1 MYLRQPNKWNEF
13 LLAEAIENIGLPSRV
28 VTWIRRRAAF
38 TADGDSHAETLAQQ
52 QGVELQKIDEKHLT
66 WLGQLL
72 KKFNMR
78 LYSVSDARHLAHFI
92 KKAVRETSGIDA
104 SSSEEEREA
113 LGERIVDAIGPIID
127 WATDLNPGPAPEE
140 LHTLADMKGLRKRMV
155 RALKRA
161 DLPLPEIKT
170 AEVIFDKSVFDN
182 LHADTGLHTTLRKIL
197 TVLALDPVYYEE
209 ELKAAKTLRIAYRL
223 ASEFL
228 DSPKKEEDKVIH
240 EFDNG
245 YYWYDI
251 QSYACD
257 FEGKQMG
264 HCGRGEQG
272 SLVSLR
278 AGGGRKMKPFI
289 TLEFDGDTLYQI
301 KGKGNAAPK
310 EDLWPYVDWFIENMG
325 VERITETG
333 QHSGDPESFDRLLAH
348 IAKTHP
354 DLKMKESWFAEADEL
369 LDQFE
374 PTIETDSQT
383 FLELDRA
390 SEGTTGEVGVI
401 LRHQAFWP
409 VKDIIVDEDTH
420 RLRWEIRQ
428 DAASIADTTL
438 YPNPRIR
445 TVDVFARGVQDSEA
459 AMLRVEMIWED
470 NFEPTDLED
479 EEEVK
484 QELGLLVEYL
494 DDIQHIAGWLTSP
507 DAAPE
512 DAEFDYNG
520 FFEGVMKRLEEY
532 GVYRDIAGEIDA
544 ADARAPDDDDWWD
557 DDEEQRS
564 FPSTRQM
571 DLPLSESRIIQRW
584 SKIIK

>member
-1 MYLRQPNKWNEF
+1 MYLRQSNKWKDY

-28 VTWIRRRAAF
+28 VRFIRNKAAF
-38 TADGDSHAETLAQQ
+38 TAHGDAHAAKLADQQ
-52 QGVELQKIDEKHLT
+52 DVELQKIDEKHLT

-72 KKFNMR
+72 KKFDMQ
-78 LYSVSDARHLAHFI
+78 LFTVTDARNLAHFI

-104 SSSEEEREA
+104 SSSEEEREE
-113 LGERIVDAIGPIID
+113 LGERIIDAIGPIIEF
-127 WATDLNPGPAPEE
+127 AMGPANEPR
-140 LHTLADMKGLRKRMV
+140 TLADMKVLRKRMV
-155 RALKRA
+155 RALKRVE
-161 DLPLPEIKT
+161 LPEGEIAT
-170 AEVIFDKSVFDN
+170 AQGVFDRIIMAN
-182 LHADTGLHTTLRKIL
+182 FENDDALQLRLRRIM

-209 ELKAAKTLRIAYRL
+209 ELKRADSFRTAFGL
-223 ASEFL
+223 AQIFL

-240 EFDNG
+240 TFDNG

-251 QSYACD
+251 RSHACD
-257 FEGKQMG
+257 FEGKEMG
-264 HCGRGEQG
+264 HCGRGDHG

-301 KGKGNAAPK
+301 KGKGNVAPK

-333 QHSGDPESFDRLLAH
+333 QHSGDAASFDRLLEYL
-348 IAKTHP
+348 AKKHP
-354 DLKMKESWFAEADEL
+354 DVKMRESWFAEADEL

-374 PTIETDSQT
+374 PTIETDDQT

-390 SEGTTGEVGVI
+390 SEGTDGEVGVI

-428 DAASIADTTL
+428 DAASIADDTL

-459 AMLRVEMIWED
+459 AMIRVEMVWED
-470 NFEPTDLED
+470 SFEPEDLDD
-479 EEEVK
+479 EEQVK
-484 QELGLLVEYL
+484 LELGLLLEFL
-494 DDIQHIAGWLTSP
+494 DEIQDIAGYLVSTQ
-507 DAAPE
+507 AAPE
-512 DAEFDYNG
+512 EANFDYDG
-520 FFEGVMKRLEEY
+520 FHEGVQKKLEAY

-544 ADARAPDDDDWWD
+544 E
-557 DDEEQRS
+557 DERD
-564 FPSTRQM
+564 RKQM
-571 DLPLSESRIIQRW
+571 ELPLQEQRIIQRW
-584 SKIIK
+584 QQIIK

>member
-1 MYLRQPNKWNEF
+1 MYLRQSNKWKEF

-28 VTWIRRRAAF
+28 VTWIRSVADAIVHSNADATSRAAQ
-38 TADGDSHAETLAQQ
+38 L
-52 QGVELQKIDEKHLT
+52 GVELQKIDEKHLT

-72 KKFNMR
+72 KKFDMK
-78 LYSVSDARHLAHFI
+78 LYDVSDARNLAHFI
-92 KKAVRETSGIDA
+92 KQAVRETSGIDA

-113 LGERIVDAIGPIID
+113 LGERIVDAIGPILD
-127 WATDLNPGPAPEE
+127 YAMDLQSASPED
-140 LHTLADMKGLRKRMV
+140 LQTLADMKGLRKRMT

-161 DLPLPEIKT
+161 ELPEGEIAT
-170 AEVIFDKSVFDN
+170 AQGIFDRSIIENFENSD
-182 LHADTGLHTTLRKIL
+182 DLRTRIRRIM
-197 TVLALDPVYYEE
+197 TVLALDPPYYEE
-209 ELKAAKTLRIAYRL
+209 ELKKADSLRMAYGL
-223 ASEFL
+223 AQIFL

-310 EDLWPYVDWFIENMG
+310 EDLWTYVDWFIENMG

-333 QHSGDPESFDRLLAH
+333 QHSGDSPSFDRLLAH

-354 DLKMKESWFAEADEL
+354 DVKMRESWFAEADEL

-409 VKDIIVDEDTH
+409 VKDIIVDEDTQ

-428 DAASIADTTL
+428 DAASIADNTL

-445 TVDVFARGVQDSEA
+445 TADVFARGVQDSEA
-459 AMLRVEMIWED
+459 AMLRIEMVWEN
-470 NFEPTDLED
+470 NFEPTDIED

-494 DDIQHIAGWLTSP
+494 DEIQHIAGWLTSP

-557 DDEEQRS
+557 DDEEERS